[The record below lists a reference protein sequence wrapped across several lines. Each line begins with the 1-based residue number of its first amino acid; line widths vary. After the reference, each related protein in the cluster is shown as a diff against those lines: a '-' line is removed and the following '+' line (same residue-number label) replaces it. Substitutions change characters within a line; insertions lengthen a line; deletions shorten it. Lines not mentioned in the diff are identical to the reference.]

1 MMRTAIS
8 TDKDISAWQDSETFH
23 SLIEFLQN
31 LAVSVEGLKINDKS
45 LPHSD
50 ISLQLVEVLNQID
63 SFVDSNPVVKD
74 KEVTRFGKPEFR
86 GFYNDV
92 ERNCRSILSSCL
104 SNDGILNYLI
114 KSFGDFNRIDYG
126 SGHELNFLVFL
137 YCIYRS
143 ELIKDEDFPSIVL
156 VVFARYLQLMRKIQM
171 TYWLEPAGSHGM
183 WGLDDYHFL
192 PFLFGAYQLAP
203 LTMLR
208 PKSIHNKEIVEEFKN
223 DYFYFNCI
231 AFINHVKTGTD
242 SLRWHS
248 PMLDDISGA
257 RSWKKIADGM
267 IKMYKVEVLG
277 KAPIMQHLEFCELF
291 PLPDTLT
298 YKDVEAHNHEFGDC
312 CGIKVPSAIA
322 AAMNSGNIGL

>member
-1 MMRTAIS
+1 MKTAIS
-8 TDKDISAWQDSETFH
+8 TEEDVSVWQNSETFRN
-23 SLIEFLQN
+23 LVDFLQR
-31 LAVSVEGLKINDKS
+31 LADSVEGLKVNDKS
-45 LPHSD
+45 LPHSE
-50 ISLQLVEVLNQID
+50 ISLQLVRVLDQID
-63 SFVDSNPVVKD
+63 AFIDRNPVVKD

-86 GFYNDV
+86 GFYKDV
-92 ERNCRSILSSCL
+92 QKNCHSILSSWL
-104 SNDGILNYLI
+104 SEDEVSSYLI
-114 KSFGDFNRIDYG
+114 NSFGDFNRIDYG

-137 YCIYRS
+137 YCIYQTG
-143 ELIKDEDFPSIVL
+143 LIKDEDLSSIVL

-257 RSWKKIADGM
+257 RSWRKIADGM
-267 IKMYKVEVLG
+267 VKMYKVEVLG
-277 KAPIMQHLEFCELF
+277 KAPIMQHLEFCKLF
-291 PLPDTLT
+291 PLPTGLS
-298 YKDVEAHNHEFGDC
+298 YKNVEAHNHEFGDC

-322 AAMNSGNIGL
+322 AAMNSGSVDL